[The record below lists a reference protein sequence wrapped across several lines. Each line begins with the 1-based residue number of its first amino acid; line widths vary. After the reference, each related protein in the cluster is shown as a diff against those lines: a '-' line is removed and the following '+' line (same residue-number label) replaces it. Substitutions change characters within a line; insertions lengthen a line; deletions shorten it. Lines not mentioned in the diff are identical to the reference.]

1 MTKTLWLDIETY
13 SSVDLA
19 KAGVYKYAESEDFQV
34 LLFAYAYDDEPVTVL
49 DLTKGGLPWRI
60 AQDLRD
66 PDVIKKA
73 HNAAFERVCLS
84 WYLYRKY
91 WSVVGNPFQYL
102 DPAGW
107 YCTMVHSSM
116 CGLPQSLKQVGD
128 ALELAEDQQKL
139 ATGKALIKEFCVPCK
154 PTKTNG
160 GRTRNLPEHDPDGWQ
175 TFIRYNKQDVVTEI
189 AIEKRLE
196 EIYPMPQLELERYW
210 TDQRINDTG
219 IRTDMGMV
227 DSILRYGAG
236 HNEAIKEAAQ
246 TLAGINVGSPTQIKA
261 WLQDRAGITADKLDK
276 DTLLKLIAST
286 SLTDVQ
292 ELLRLRMEYG
302 KTSNKKY
309 QVIQT
314 GTCQDGRMHGILQF
328 YGSRTGRWAGRL
340 LQPQNLPRNAFE
352 DFHDARKLVKDENWE
367 LLEMCYPSPNDVFST
382 LIRTALIPADGMAF
396 AVADYSAIEAR
407 VIAWLADEK
416 WRLDAFHSGRDI
428 YCESAAMMF
437 KVPVEKHGVNG
448 HLRKQGKVA
457 ELACIA
463 KGQRVLTDVGLVP
476 IERVTAQMKVWDG
489 KEWVSHDG
497 VIYKGRRNVIEHD
510 GLKATP
516 DHMVYIEGKTQP
528 VRFDESTR
536 GNACYTM
543 SGDGGRA
550 LRLSGDNQSREKME
564 ASGKTWMESSLCTC
578 SVPRMRRN
586 QMDPEVKSDE
596 RKIQGMSALQST
608 KKSPCLASE
617 KVHGSQTEVYQP
629 QRRKLQEL
637 RGPGDQ
643 VQLSHSTG
651 CLSVYAGD
659 LWSARQKHGTGQD
672 RLERELRTRESSLGD
687 QGTESGESSS
697 FNNPGLGSKG
707 MALCKKCGHPEA
719 VSWNDPGG
727 DHRGS
732 EGCSEKQKEK
742 LAGYSEETDVYD
754 ILNAGP
760 RHRYTV
766 EGHLVHNCGYGGGVG
781 ALLAFHADEMGLS
794 KTEMQDIVDK
804 WRKASPRI
812 CQLWKTL
819 DRMVS
824 RAMAGAVAKGP
835 KGMKASMGDGCLRI
849 KLPSGRLLIYQ
860 NPRYEMNPKQ
870 GRDNLAF
877 DGLNQTTHKWETIF
891 TFGGKLVENVVQA
904 IARDCLAVTIDRMQ
918 QYAPEARILMHVH
931 DEIIVEVPSD
941 EREDWLRKILDV
953 MAQSI
958 GWAPGLEL
966 KGAGFTADYYMKD

>member
-34 LLFAYAYDDEPVTVL
+34 LLFAYAYDDEPVMVL
-49 DLTKGGLPWRI
+49 DLTEGELPWWI
-60 AQDLRD
+60 LQDLQD

-84 WYLYRKY
+84 HYCHDLKTKQFINDGFWDAVL
-91 WSVVGNPFQYL
+91 PEFQFL

-128 ALELAEDQQKL
+128 ALGLAEDQQKL

-210 TDQRINDTG
+210 TDQRVNDTG

-276 DTLLKLIAST
+276 DTLPKLIAST

-437 KVPVEKHGVNG
+437 KVPVEKHGING

-497 VIYKGRRNVIEHD
+497 VIYKGRRKVIEHD

-543 SGDGGRA
+543 SGD
-550 LRLSGDNQSREKME
+550 
-564 ASGKTWMESSLCTC
+564 
-578 SVPRMRRN
+578 
-586 QMDPEVKSDE
+586 
-596 RKIQGMSALQST
+596 
-608 KKSPCLASE
+608 
-617 KVHGSQTEVYQP
+617 
-629 QRRKLQEL
+629 
-637 RGPGDQ
+637 Q

-651 CLSVYAGD
+651 CLSVHAGD

-672 RLERELRTRESSLGD
+672 RLERELRTRKSSLGD

>member
-34 LLFAYAYDDEPVTVL
+34 LLFAYAYDDEPVMVL
-49 DLTKGGLPWRI
+49 DLTEGELPWWI
-60 AQDLRD
+60 LQDLQD

-84 WYLYRKY
+84 HYCHDLKTKQFINDGFWDAVL
-91 WSVVGNPFQYL
+91 PEFQFL

-128 ALELAEDQQKL
+128 ALGLAEDQQKL

-276 DTLLKLIAST
+276 DTLPKLIAST

-437 KVPVEKHGVNG
+437 KVPVEKHGING

-497 VIYKGRRNVIEHD
+497 VIYKGRRKVIEHD

-543 SGDGGRA
+543 SGD
-550 LRLSGDNQSREKME
+550 
-564 ASGKTWMESSLCTC
+564 
-578 SVPRMRRN
+578 
-586 QMDPEVKSDE
+586 
-596 RKIQGMSALQST
+596 
-608 KKSPCLASE
+608 
-617 KVHGSQTEVYQP
+617 
-629 QRRKLQEL
+629 
-637 RGPGDQ
+637 Q

-651 CLSVYAGD
+651 CLSVHAGD

-672 RLERELRTRESSLGD
+672 RLERELRTRKSSLGD

-918 QYAPEARILMHVH
+918 QYAPEARILMHVD

>member
-34 LLFAYAYDDEPVTVL
+34 LLFAYAYDDEPVMVL
-49 DLTKGGLPWRI
+49 DLTEGELPWWI
-60 AQDLRD
+60 LQDLQD

-84 WYLYRKY
+84 HYCHDLKTKQFINDGFWDAVL
-91 WSVVGNPFQYL
+91 PEFQFL

-128 ALELAEDQQKL
+128 ALGLAEDQQKL

-276 DTLLKLIAST
+276 DTLPKLIAST

-437 KVPVEKHGVNG
+437 KVPVEKHGING

-497 VIYKGRRNVIEHD
+497 VIYKGRRKVIEHD

-543 SGDGGRA
+543 SGD
-550 LRLSGDNQSREKME
+550 
-564 ASGKTWMESSLCTC
+564 
-578 SVPRMRRN
+578 
-586 QMDPEVKSDE
+586 
-596 RKIQGMSALQST
+596 
-608 KKSPCLASE
+608 
-617 KVHGSQTEVYQP
+617 
-629 QRRKLQEL
+629 
-637 RGPGDQ
+637 Q

-651 CLSVYAGD
+651 CLSVHAGD

-672 RLERELRTRESSLGD
+672 RLERELRTRKSSLGD